1 MNKILAGFI
10 IAGFLGLFLINE
22 TFYTIT
28 PTTQG
33 LVLQFGE
40 AKRTVK
46 EPGLHLKIPFIET
59 LQIYDKRILAHTS
72 PPEQIIS
79 SDKGRLVVDAYTRY
93 IIRDPLKFYQRL
105 TNETQAKIRLSA
117 MITSSLRGILGQTTF
132 ETMLS
137 EQRHEIM
144 ERVQKDVSKSV
155 ESMGI
160 EIIDVRIRRVDLP
173 EQNSQAVFKRMES
186 ERERIAKKKRALGRQ
201 KAEEIR
207 ANANREKAII
217 IANAEKKSK
226 ILRGEG
232 EGKSAKIYADA
243 YSKDKGF
250 FDFYRSLQAYE
261 KSLKSENTSYIL
273 SPDSGDFLTTF
284 KNSIEVL

>member
-1 MNKILAGFI
+1 MNKTLVGLL
-10 IAGFLGLFLINE
+10 IAAVLGLFLITE

-40 AKRTVK
+40 PKRTVK

-59 LQIYDKRILAHTS
+59 LQIYDKRILAHTT

-93 IIRDPLKFYQRL
+93 IIEDPLQFYQRL
-105 TNETQAKIRLSA
+105 TNETQAKVRLSA
-117 MITSSLRGILGQTTF
+117 MITSSLRGILGQTSF
-132 ETMLS
+132 EEMLS
-137 EQRHEIM
+137 ENRHEIM
-144 ERVQKDVSKSV
+144 AKVQKDVAKSV

-160 EIIDVRIRRVDLP
+160 KIIDVRIRRVDLP

-186 ERERIAKKKRALGRQ
+186 ERARIAKKKRALGRQ
-201 KAEEIR
+201 RGEEIR
-207 ANANREKAII
+207 ANADREKAII
-217 IANAEKKSK
+217 LANADKDAK
-226 ILRGEG
+226 ISRGEG

-243 YSKDKGF
+243 YAKDKNF
-250 FDFYRSLQAYE
+250 FEFYRSLQAYE
-261 KSLKSENTSYIL
+261 KSLKPENTSYIL
-273 SPDSGDFLTTF
+273 SPDSGDFLNTF
-284 KNSIEVL
+284 KNSK

>member
-1 MNKILAGFI
+1 M
-10 IAGFLGLFLINE
+10 
-22 TFYTIT
+22 
-28 PTTQG
+28 
-33 LVLQFGE
+33 
-40 AKRTVK
+40 
-46 EPGLHLKIPFIET
+46 
-59 LQIYDKRILAHTS
+59 
-72 PPEQIIS
+72 
-79 SDKGRLVVDAYTRY
+79 
-93 IIRDPLKFYQRL
+93 
-105 TNETQAKIRLSA
+105 QAKVRLSA
-117 MITSSLRGILGQTTF
+117 MITSSLRGILGQTKF

-144 ERVQKDVSKSV
+144 DRVQKDVAKSV

-160 EIIDVRIRRVDLP
+160 EIVDVRIRRVDLP

-207 ANANREKAII
+207 ANADREKAVIL
-217 IANAEKKSK
+217 ANAEKESK

-232 EGKSAKIYADA
+232 EAKAAKIYADA

-250 FDFYRSLQAYE
+250 FEFYRSLQAYE

-273 SPDSGDFLTTF
+273 SPDSGDFLNTF
-284 KNSIEVL
+284 RNSK

>member
-1 MNKILAGFI
+1 MNKVFVTLSITVSLV
-10 IAGFLGLFLINE
+10 LFLIGE
-22 TFYTIT
+22 IFYTIT
-28 PTTQG
+28 PITQG

-40 AKRTVK
+40 PKRTIK
-46 EPGLHLKIPFIET
+46 EPGLHLKMPFVET

-93 IIRDPLKFYQRL
+93 IIKDPLQFYQRL

-117 MITSSLRGILGQTTF
+117 MITSSLRGILGQTKF

-144 ERVQKDVSKSV
+144 ERVQKDVAKSV

-160 EIIDVRIRRVDLP
+160 EVVDVRIRRVDLP
-173 EQNSQAVFKRMES
+173 EQNSQAVYKRMES
-186 ERERIAKKKRALGRQ
+186 ERERIAKKKRALGQQ

-207 ANANREKAII
+207 ANADREKAVIL
-217 IANAEKKSK
+217 ANANKEGK

-232 EGKSAKIYADA
+232 EGRAAKIYADA
-243 YSKDKGF
+243 YSRDRKF
-250 FDFYRSLQAYE
+250 FEFYRTLQAYE
-261 KSLKSENTSYIL
+261 KSLKSENTRYVL
-273 SPDSGDFLTTF
+273 AQDAGEFLNTF
-284 KNSIEVL
+284 KNSK